1 MERAFGAGSPDNGSK
16 QVSTC
21 LDIPTITERELAE
34 HNSAADSW
42 VALHG
47 KVYDVT
53 EFASDHPAGPEPV
66 TKLSGSDGTE
76 TFSKVH
82 TESMLDEFTPL
93 GVLGSV

>member
-1 MERAFGAGSPDNGSK
+1 MNWQSTTLLRIPGSH
-16 QVSTC
+16 C
-21 LDIPTITERELAE
+21 
-34 HNSAADSW
+34 
-42 VALHG
+42 
-47 KVYDVT
+47 KVYDMT

>member
-1 MERAFGAGSPDNGSK
+1 MGPNRYLPVWIFQQLRS
-16 QVSTC
+16 
-21 LDIPTITERELAE
+21 ELAE